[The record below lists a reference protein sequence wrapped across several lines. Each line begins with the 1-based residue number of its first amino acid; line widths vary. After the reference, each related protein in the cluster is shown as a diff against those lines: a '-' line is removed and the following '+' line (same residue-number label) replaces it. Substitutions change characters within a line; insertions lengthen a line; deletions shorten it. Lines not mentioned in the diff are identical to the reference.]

1 MYLCVANDSLTRVAF
16 LLILFPK
23 YDNENRRNMKLSS
36 AALRIYINLLSAII
50 LLVGLSTAIFIYQT
64 ADNDASG
71 ALGYQIIGGTVY
83 PIMPENTKIYRHDLE
98 VYGGKAAV
106 LADDFRR
113 WFSGLWHGKSLAF
126 TVAVLSIFV
135 SFTGFFT
142 ARHLP
147 SRSISDGGAE
157 NNRDGTS

>member
-1 MYLCVANDSLTRVAF
+1 
-16 LLILFPK
+16 
-23 YDNENRRNMKLSS
+23 MKGKR
-36 AALRIYINLLSAII
+36 AGLRICINLISAII
-50 LLVGLSTAIFIYQT
+50 LLVGLGTAIFIYQT

-71 ALGYQIIGGTVY
+71 VLGYQIIGGTIY
-83 PIMPENTKIYRHDLE
+83 PIMPENTKIYKHDLE

-113 WFSGLWHGKSLAF
+113 WFNGLWHGESLAF
-126 TVAVLSIFV
+126 TIAVITIFI

-147 SRSISDGGAE
+147 SDSESDADIENDRGGT
-157 NNRDGTS
+157 G

>member
-1 MYLCVANDSLTRVAF
+1 
-16 LLILFPK
+16 
-23 YDNENRRNMKLSS
+23 MKLKS
-36 AALRIYINLLSAII
+36 AELRTFLNLISAII
-50 LLVGLSTAIFIYQT
+50 LLVGLGTAIFIYQT
-64 ADNDASG
+64 ADSDSRG
-71 ALGYQIIGGTVY
+71 ALGYQIIGGTIY

-98 VYGGKAAV
+98 VFGGKAAV

-113 WFSGLWHGKSLAF
+113 WFVGLWHGKSLAF
-126 TVAVLSIFV
+126 TIAVVTLFL

-147 SRSISDGGAE
+147 SSSEPDAGAE

>member
-1 MYLCVANDSLTRVAF
+1 
-16 LLILFPK
+16 
-23 YDNENRRNMKLSS
+23 MKEKC
-36 AALRIYINLLSAII
+36 AGLRIGINLLSAII
-50 LLVGLSTAIFIYQT
+50 LLVGLGTAIFVYQT

-98 VYGGKAAV
+98 LYGGKAAV

-113 WFSGLWHGKSLAF
+113 WFNGLWHGQSLAF
-126 TVAVLSIFV
+126 TVAVLSIIV
-135 SFTGFFT
+135 SCTGFFT

-147 SRSISDGGAE
+147 SRSESDAGSG
-157 NNRDGTS
+157 NNRDAIS

>member
-1 MYLCVANDSLTRVAF
+1 MKRKGAGVRV
-16 LLILFPK
+16 
-23 YDNENRRNMKLSS
+23 S
-36 AALRIYINLLSAII
+36 INILSAVI
-50 LLVGLSTAIFIYQT
+50 LLAGLGTAVFVYQT
-64 ADNDASG
+64 ADTDASG

-113 WFSGLWHGKSLAF
+113 WFNGLWHGKTFAF
-126 TVAVLSIFV
+126 TIAVLTIFI
-135 SFTGFFT
+135 SFVGFFT

-147 SRSISDGGAE
+147 SGLESDDASE
-157 NNRDGTS
+157 NNRNGTS

>member
-1 MYLCVANDSLTRVAF
+1 MNG
-16 LLILFPK
+16 K
-23 YDNENRRNMKLSS
+23 S
-36 AALRIYINLLSAII
+36 AGLRICINLISAVI
-50 LLVGLSTAIFIYQT
+50 LLVGLGTAIFIYQT

-71 ALGYQIIGGTVY
+71 ALGYQIIGGTIY
-83 PIMPENTKIYRHDLE
+83 PIMPENTKIYKHDLE

-113 WFSGLWHGKSLAF
+113 WFNGLWHGKSLAF
-126 TVAVLSIFV
+126 TIAVITIFI
-135 SFTGFFT
+135 SFVGFFT

-147 SRSISDGGAE
+147 SRSISDDGAE

>member
-1 MYLCVANDSLTRVAF
+1 
-16 LLILFPK
+16 
-23 YDNENRRNMKLSS
+23 MKLTS
-36 AALRIYINLLSAII
+36 ADLRIYINLLSAII
-50 LLVGLSTAIFIYQT
+50 LLVGLGTAIFIYQT

-83 PIMPENTKIYRHDLE
+83 PIMPENTKIYKHDLE

-113 WFSGLWHGKSLAF
+113 WFNGLWHGKSLAF
-126 TVAVLSIFV
+126 TVAVLSIIV
-135 SFTGFFT
+135 SCTGFFT

-147 SRSISDGGAE
+147 SRSESDAGSE
-157 NNRDGTS
+157 NNRDGIG